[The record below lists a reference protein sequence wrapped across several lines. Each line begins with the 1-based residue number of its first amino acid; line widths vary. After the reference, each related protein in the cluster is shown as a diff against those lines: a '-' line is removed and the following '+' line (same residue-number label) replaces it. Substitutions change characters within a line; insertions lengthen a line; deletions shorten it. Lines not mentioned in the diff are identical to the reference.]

1 MEMLL
6 SELKIGKTGKI
17 KRLADGKRFQAK
29 MISLGV
35 RVGKAIKVTSSHR
48 FGGPVTVEIDN
59 MEIAIGRG
67 MAEKII
73 VETQ

>member
-1 MEMLL
+1 MEIAL
-6 SELKIGKTGKI
+6 SKLKTGKTGKI
-17 KRLADGKRFQAK
+17 KRLADGREFKTK

-35 RVGKAIKVTSSHR
+35 RVGKTIKVQSSHR

-59 MEIAIGRG
+59 MRIAIGRG

>member
-1 MEMLL
+1 MKIPL
-6 SELKIGKTGKI
+6 SRLRRGKTGKI
-17 KRLADGKRFQAK
+17 KYLAGGRGFQTK

-35 RVGKAIKVTSSHR
+35 RVGKKIKVASSHR

-59 MEIAIGRG
+59 MRIAIGRG